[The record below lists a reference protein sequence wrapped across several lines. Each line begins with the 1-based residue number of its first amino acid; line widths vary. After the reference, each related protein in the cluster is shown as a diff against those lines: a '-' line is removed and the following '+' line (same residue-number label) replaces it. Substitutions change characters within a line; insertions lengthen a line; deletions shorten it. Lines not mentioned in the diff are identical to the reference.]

1 MHLLINLNPNAMV
14 KHYVFLLFAI
24 SSLGIFAQN
33 ACDDANSDL
42 IYAYSHVKSSYNANN
57 ISHLKYYANRS
68 LESFERS
75 KKKLKE
81 CGCETAY
88 DLAFESAQ
96 LLSKVE
102 TAETYE
108 DGRFFVKRARDI
120 AQESV
125 TALDKCT
132 VSTSSPM
139 TSSTG
144 DSQLSSL
151 QMEQERLKQQQE
163 ELKRRA
169 EEINAKLAQQN
180 EMELKL
186 KKEQMINSYKS
197 AISSNVESYNNSL
210 KVCNCI
216 SSLIKVE
223 DNTDVSTKSLEEI
236 KTYYLNSL
244 KGLTSNYLAQLNSC
258 NK

>member
-1 MHLLINLNPNAMV
+1 MV
-14 KHYVFLLFAI
+14 KHYIFLLFTLTTQI
-24 SSLGIFAQN
+24 IFAQN

-81 CGCETAY
+81 CGCETAF

-125 TALDKCT
+125 TELDKCT
-132 VSTSSPM
+132 VSTNDLASASS
-139 TSSTG
+139 G
-144 DSQLSSL
+144 NSQLTSL
-151 QMEQERLKQQQE
+151 QQEQEKLKQQQE

-169 EEINAKLAQQN
+169 EEINVKLAEQS

-186 KKEQMINSYKS
+186 KKEQMISSYKS
-197 AISSNVESYNNSL
+197 ALSSNVESYNNTL
-210 KVCNCI
+210 KVCDCTH
-216 SSLIKVE
+216 SSIKLDE
-223 DNTDVSTKSLEEI
+223 STADVSQKSLEEI
-236 KTYYLNSL
+236 KMYYLNSL

-258 NK
+258 TK

>member
-1 MHLLINLNPNAMV
+1 MIKNYFFIFFTLTSQ
-14 KHYVFLLFAI
+14 VF
-24 SSLGIFAQN
+24 FAQT

-42 IYAYSHVKSSYNANN
+42 IYAYSHAKSSYIANN

-68 LESFERS
+68 LEVFERS

-81 CGCETAY
+81 CGCETSY
-88 DLAFESAQ
+88 DLAFEAAQ

-120 AQESV
+120 AQQSV
-125 TALDKCT
+125 TELDKCT
-132 VSTSSPM
+132 VPTK
-139 TSSTG
+139 
-144 DSQLSSL
+144 DIQVNNDNNQLSSL
-151 QMEQERLKQQQE
+151 QMEQEKLRQQQE

-169 EEINAKLAQQN
+169 EEIKMKLAEQN
-180 EMELKL
+180 DMELKL

-197 AISSNVESYNNSL
+197 VISSNIESYNNAL
-210 KVCNCI
+210 KICNCGHEP
-216 SSLIKVE
+216 IKLE
-223 DNTDVSTKSLEEI
+223 DKATDVSQKSVEEI
-236 KTYYLNSL
+236 KSYYLNSL

-258 NK
+258 DK

>member
-1 MHLLINLNPNAMV
+1 MV
-14 KHYVFLLFAI
+14 KHYIFICLSLTSQVFF
-24 SSLGIFAQN
+24 GQN

-75 KKKLKE
+75 KEKLKE
-81 CGCETAY
+81 CGCETAF

-132 VSTSSPM
+132 VATTNPAN
-139 TSSTG
+139 G

-151 QMEQERLKQQQE
+151 QMEQEKLKQQQE

-169 EEINAKLAQQN
+169 EEINVKLAEQN

-197 AISSNVESYNNSL
+197 AISSHVESYNNAL
-210 KVCNCI
+210 KICDCTN
-216 SSLIKVE
+216 SSIKIE
-223 DNTDVSTKSLEEI
+223 DNAVDVSQKSLEEI
-236 KTYYLNSL
+236 KTYYLNNL

-258 NK
+258 SP